1 MRAPLVISGRQVHR
15 PPPAGWMRAEC
26 AFHSGRGSVSF
37 RYRGRG
43 IFTPSINRAPR
54 NASNVLRNLLSTC
67 GFFLY
72 YTAPIPGIGTIPAT
86 PGHQGHGCCWD
97 SVARGGVFN
106 RNSIL
111 SCGVIGAFCRISW
124 HDARSSVVTNAM
136 LVLCSLFYVAL

>member
-1 MRAPLVISGRQVHR
+1 MHPCALSTRGGEASRFVIAAVEFSLPRSTVPLGMRATFCAIYYR
-15 PPPAGWMRAEC
+15 P
-26 AFHSGRGSVSF
+26 
-37 RYRGRG
+37 
-43 IFTPSINRAPR
+43 
-54 NASNVLRNLLSTC
+54 TC

-111 SCGVIGAFCRISW
+111 SRGVIGAFCRISW
-124 HDARSSVVTNAM
+124 HDARSSVVTNDARSM
-136 LVLCSLFYVAL
+136 LVVLCCFMMLFPLDWIG